1 MRVNHFL
8 TSTLAAATLLVASCS
23 TQKLAQN
30 NSADDVYNTTA
41 QARVYKYSP
50 PPQTAQIDTTRS
62 NDPNYRASD
71 PDYDMDYASRID
83 RFYYGSPN
91 RVYFDDYYNFYGY
104 NSWYNPYSFSLGF
117 NYGWNNWY
125 WGYNRWSNPYY
136 SSWYYY
142 GSPYYWNTW
151 GPYSYYSPWYGGG
164 YYGGGYWGGGWGG
177 SVIVRNNENY
187 RPRPNRGAENGIGSR
202 PNGSIIDRSS
212 RSGGNIGNTG
222 RTGSR
227 PESYNPTTNGTMSRG
242 NSNNTRDSRPSRA
255 SSSNNGGDNGYR
267 PTRTSESS
275 RPTYTPP
282 PSSSSNGSSS
292 GRTGGSSSSGSS
304 SSGGSSGGRPT
315 RGGGR

>member
-1 MRVNHFL
+1 MRINHFL

-104 NSWYNPYSFSLGF
+104 NSWYNPYSWSLGF

-187 RPRPNRGAENGIGSR
+187 RPRPSR
-202 PNGSIIDRSS
+202 LGNSSTSPSGRYNGSIPS
-212 RSGGNIGNTG
+212 RGNTNVG
-222 RTGSR
+222 ARPSR
-227 PESYNPTTNGTMSRG
+227 PESYNPATTG
-242 NSNNTRDSRPSRA
+242 NTSRPART
-255 SSSNNGGDNGYR
+255 SSTSER
-267 PTRTSESS
+267 PTRTTESN
-275 RPTYTPP
+275 RPTRESYTPPRTYTPP
-282 PSSSSNGSSS
+282 PSTSSGSS
-292 GRTGGSSSSGSS
+292 GSSSSGSS
-304 SSGGSSGGRPT
+304 SGSSRPT
-315 RGGGR
+315 RGGGRG